1 MTRMRAYIASLLL
14 LTAASSS
21 ANVPAFAG
29 GIIKGGIGITSSV
42 AVTKKKPKRGC
53 ILPCMDRWC
62 LSGCCG
68 QGGCIYNCVESML
81 SWCCSCLPSCDE
93 WCNCNPDCCRSSVAR
108 GLDRAGNVSASGGAL
123 FPGAYLAGFGLG
135 AGANIM
141 SENVESSSE
150 EEAEWHSQL
159 NTVFNMNLG
168 AYGLVASL
176 DSWGFY
182 LGGSVATN
190 PLSNGARFK
199 PFRGVLSSRR
209 QDKDFYQSLFYLTF
223 GTNVEY
229 AINADFSAY
238 AGLEVG
244 FARVSNYIP
253 QSAAADRI
261 IATKSPSIHGALKLA
276 LGGVFAINDDVSVYA
291 EFGRYFVN
299 SDEERNLTGS
309 AAKNMKIRSSGTAYA
324 SVGLVFKV

>member
-93 WCNCNPDCCRSSVAR
+93 WCNCNPDCCRSSVAK
-108 GLDRAGNVSASGGAL
+108 GLDRAGNTQIGAL
-123 FPGAYLAGFGLG
+123 GPVLYLAGFGFG
-135 AGANIM
+135 AGSNM
-141 SENVESSSE
+141 LSENVESSSE
-150 EEAEWHSQL
+150 EETNWHSQL

-182 LGGSVATN
+182 LGGSIATN

-199 PFRGVLSSRR
+199 PFKGVLSSRR
-209 QDKDFYQSLFYLTF
+209 EDKDLYQSLFYLTF
-223 GTNVEY
+223 GPRAEY
-229 AINADFSAY
+229 AINSDFSAY

-244 FARVSNYIP
+244 LARVSNYIP
-253 QSAAADRI
+253 QSPAADRI
-261 IATKSPSIHGALKLA
+261 IATKSPSIHGTLKIAAGLTI
-276 LGGVFAINDDVSVYA
+276 AINDDVSGYIELARYVVNCDPSSRA
-291 EFGRYFVN
+291 FGGRQGNQFN
-299 SDEERNLTGS
+299 AN
-309 AAKNMKIRSSGTAYA
+309 SSGTAQVSA
-324 SVGLVFKV
+324 GLEFKM